1 MNNQAAVCFLIVLAA
16 GLVFLVLYQQ
26 YAFRRGIQSQ
36 LKQVNKK
43 LEEIARTGSD
53 EKVMV
58 FTGNPVMMELCRQIN
73 SLLNERQ
80 KIKADVKKGEI
91 SSRKMLANISHDIKT
106 PLTVILGY
114 LEIMRLGGSD
124 NAMLKKAEEKAG
136 QTVDMINQFFTLA
149 KLESGDMDIEF
160 CRLDIC
166 ELCRRNVLE
175 FYEILV
181 QKGFEAEL
189 SIPEAAVFV
198 WADES
203 ALQRILHNLL
213 SNAVRYGADGGYL
226 GVFLR
231 QDDSRVYIDVA
242 DRGKGISP
250 ESAAHVFDRLYTAED
265 SRNREIQGNGLG
277 LTIAKNLA
285 RQMEGDISLQSV
297 PGVKTVFT
305 LELKK
310 MNF

>member
-73 SLLNERQ
+73 RMLNERQ

-114 LEIMRLGGSD
+114 LEIM
-124 NAMLKKAEEKAG
+124 
-136 QTVDMINQFFTLA
+136 
-149 KLESGDMDIEF
+149 
-160 CRLDIC
+160 
-166 ELCRRNVLE
+166 
-175 FYEILV
+175 
-181 QKGFEAEL
+181 
-189 SIPEAAVFV
+189 
-198 WADES
+198 
-203 ALQRILHNLL
+203 
-213 SNAVRYGADGGYL
+213 
-226 GVFLR
+226 
-231 QDDSRVYIDVA
+231 
-242 DRGKGISP
+242 
-250 ESAAHVFDRLYTAED
+250 
-265 SRNREIQGNGLG
+265 
-277 LTIAKNLA
+277 
-285 RQMEGDISLQSV
+285 
-297 PGVKTVFT
+297 
-305 LELKK
+305 ELKK
-310 MNF
+310 QALEIWYDDQTSDACIPSDFLYQFHRFVLENGPADFRTLSARLYDIS